1 MADETCTCP
10 IVPPGSIFTV
20 TSNHIH
26 LLDKRDGKWTES
38 IAVGSELFVSTTKD
52 KLGIKAKGRD
62 VFGTDGSYEL
72 REDPGHYKQLLG
84 HEKAGLS
91 PENAYYWSDRF

>member
-1 MADETCTCP
+1 LAYHASLPQEG
-10 IVPPGSIFTV
+10 ILV
-20 TSNHIH
+20 
-26 LLDKRDGKWTES
+26 E
-38 IAVGSELFVSTTKD
+38 ATTKD

-72 REDPGHYKQLLG
+72 REDPGHYKQLFD
-84 HEKAGLS
+84 HEKADLI